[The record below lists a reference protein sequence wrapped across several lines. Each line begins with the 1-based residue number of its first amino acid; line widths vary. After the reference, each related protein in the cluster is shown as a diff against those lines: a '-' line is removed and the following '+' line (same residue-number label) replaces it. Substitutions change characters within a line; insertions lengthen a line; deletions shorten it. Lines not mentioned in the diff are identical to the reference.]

1 MGEGV
6 EVMRS
11 VLNSMMDFT
20 GLSALRWR
28 SRPPGVY
35 CFNLHRVG
43 NDDGTAF
50 HPNLFS
56 CTGARFADLVAFL
69 RDEFELIGIERLE
82 ELIRSGEPPRAR
94 FGMITFDDGYIDNYT
109 VAYPVLARAG
119 CPAGFFLP
127 TDFVAGAEVPWWDRI
142 AWCVH
147 HLGDGELRVPG
158 GDAPVAVR
166 KSDLAGS
173 IRRVLRVVKDTPAI
187 PMDEKV
193 HAIETQVA
201 CPDIHAESGRIFM
214 NWAQAREMRTGGMW
228 FGSHTRSHRILSH
241 LTEDEQRL
249 ELVESRRAVEA
260 GLGEPVTALAYP
272 VGGPQ
277 SYSQA
282 TVQIARECGYRTA
295 FTFIAGI
302 NVEPAAHPFE
312 LKRMAIDDNPDARS
326 LRRLVISAP
335 V

>member
-1 MGEGV
+1 M
-6 EVMRS
+6 MRRILSS
-11 VLNSMMDFT
+11 VLDAMGITS
-20 GLSALRWR
+20 LQWQR
-28 SRPPGVY
+28 RPAGVY

-43 NDDGTAF
+43 NDDGIAF

-56 CTGARFADLVAFL
+56 CTGARFGELVAFL
-69 RDEFELIGIERLE
+69 KGEFEMIGIDRLTE
-82 ELIRSGEPPRAR
+82 MIDAGATPDRRY
-94 FGMITFDDGYIDNYT
+94 GMITFDDGYIDNYT

-127 TDFVAGAEVPWWDRI
+127 TDFVDGTEVPWWDRI

-147 HLGDGELRVPG
+147 HLGDGQLRVPG
-158 GDAPVAVR
+158 GEAPVVIQ

-193 HAIETQVA
+193 RAIEGQVA

-214 NWAQAREMRTGGMW
+214 NWAQAREMRSGGMW

-241 LTEDEQRL
+241 LTEEDQCI
-249 ELVESRRAVEA
+249 ELAESKRAVEA
-260 GLGEPVTALAYP
+260 GLGEPITALAYP

-282 TVQIARECGYRTA
+282 TVRIARECGYRAA
-295 FTFIAGI
+295 FTFIAGV

-335 V
+335 A